1 VTIDVVHKA
10 MKVGFD
16 LITLP
21 SHIGQL
27 QPLDV
32 TCFKPFKT
40 TFRAYKDVWM
50 LVNKKYGATIF
61 FLMLCISL
69 VLKIT
74 LTPQNIYKG
83 FKTTGIWLLDL
94 NVMASKMQPNE

>member
-21 SHIGQL
+21 SYTGQL

-32 TCFKPFKT
+32 TCFKLFKT

-50 LVNKKYGATIF
+50 LVNKKYGATKKK
-61 FLMLCISL
+61 LMLCVSL

-83 FKTTGIWLLDL
+83 FKTTGIWLLDF
-94 NVMASKMQPNE
+94 NVMANKMQPNE

>member
-1 VTIDVVHKA
+1 

-21 SHIGQL
+21 SYTGQL

-32 TCFKPFKT
+32 TCFKLFKT

-50 LVNKKYGATIF
+50 LVNKKYGATKKK
-61 FLMLCISL
+61 LMLCVSL

-83 FKTTGIWLLDL
+83 FKTTGIWLLDF
-94 NVMASKMQPNE
+94 NVMANKMQPNE

>member
-1 VTIDVVHKA
+1 

-21 SHIGQL
+21 SHTCQL
-27 QPLDV
+27 QPVDV

-50 LVNKKYGATIF
+50 LVNKKYGATKKD
-61 FLMLCISL
+61 LMLCVSL
-69 VLKIT
+69 ILKIT
-74 LTPQNIYKG
+74 LTPQNIHKG
-83 FKTTGIWLLDL
+83 FKTIGIWLLYL